1 MSARTDTRI
10 HLKETGAMRTALPAS
25 PFLRRLLAAGALVMA
40 LTGAQAALAI
50 DDGGPIDQAIAARV
64 VGEQADGYL
73 GFVSS
78 PTPAQADLRR
88 RVNEVNLGRRSVYAD
103 VARRNG
109 ETQERVAVLQ
119 AMRQIQNT
127 ENGAMI
133 RDLSGTWC
141 PRSPANRVGLAADGT
156 IQIQCR

>member
-1 MSARTDTRI
+1 
-10 HLKETGAMRTALPAS
+10 MRTALSAS
-25 PFLRRLLAAGALVMA
+25 TFLRRLVAAGVLALA
-40 LTGAQAALAI
+40 LTGAQAALAV
-50 DDGGPIDQAIAARV
+50 DDGGPIDQAIATGLI
-64 VGEQADGYL
+64 GEQADGYL
-73 GFVSS
+73 GFVAN

-88 RVNEVNLGRRSVYAD
+88 RVNDVNLGRRSVYAD

-127 ENGAMI
+127 ETGAMI